1 MDWMTASE
9 RLNRF
14 ARMDRNLAKQLND
27 LSEHQAHENKLA
39 FAIESGRIY
48 GLRAQ
53 KCDMHLKRQLTQ
65 QWRAPPVQHMWH

>member
-9 RLNRF
+9 RMNRF
-14 ARMDRNLAKQLND
+14 ARTDTSLARRLND
-27 LSEHQAHENKLA
+27 LSEHQARENKLA

-53 KCDMHLKRQLTQ
+53 KCDMHLKRELNKD
-65 QWRAPPVQHMWH
+65 WRRPPVQDSW

>member
-9 RLNRF
+9 YMNRF
-14 ARMDRNLAKQLND
+14 ARMDRDLAKRLNA
-27 LSEHQAHENKLA
+27 LSKHQAHETKLA

-53 KCDMHLKRQLTQ
+53 KYDMHLKRQLPQ
-65 QWRAPPVQHMWH
+65 AFREASPVEKMW

>member
-9 RLNRF
+9 HLNRF
-14 ARMDRNLAKQLND
+14 ARIDRNLAKRLNA
-27 LSEHQAHENKLA
+27 LSEHQARENKLA

-53 KCDMHLKRQLTQ
+53 KCDLHLKRQLSREW
-65 QWRAPPVQHMWH
+65 WRASPVEDMW

>member
-1 MDWMTASE
+1 MEMTASE

-27 LSEHQAHENKLA
+27 LSEHQARENKLA

-65 QWRAPPVQHMWH
+65 QWRAPPVEHMWH

>member
-9 RLNRF
+9 RMNRF
-14 ARMDRNLAKQLND
+14 ARTDTSLARRLND
-27 LSEHQAHENKLA
+27 LSEHQARENKLA

-53 KCDMHLKRQLTQ
+53 KCDMLLKRELNKD
-65 QWRAPPVQHMWH
+65 WRRPPVQDSW

>member
-1 MDWMTASE
+1 MEMTASE
-9 RLNRF
+9 RMNRF
-14 ARMDRNLAKQLND
+14 ARIDPNLARRLNG

-65 QWRAPPVQHMWH
+65 EWRRARPVEPMW

>member
-9 RLNRF
+9 RMNRF
-14 ARMDRNLAKQLND
+14 ARIDPNLARRLNG

-65 QWRAPPVQHMWH
+65 EWRRARPVEPMW

>member
-9 RLNRF
+9 RMNRF
-14 ARMDRNLAKQLND
+14 ARMDTNLTRRLND
-27 LSEHQAHENKLA
+27 LSEHQARENKLA

-53 KCDMHLKRQLTQ
+53 KCNMLLKRQLNSE
-65 QWRAPPVQHMWH
+65 WRRPPVAEPW

>member
-9 RLNRF
+9 RMNRF
-14 ARMDRNLAKQLND
+14 ARIDTSLARRLND
-27 LSEHQAHENKLA
+27 LSEHQARENKLA

-53 KCDMHLKRQLTQ
+53 KCNMLLKRQLNSE
-65 QWRAPPVQHMWH
+65 WRRPPVAESW

>member
-9 RLNRF
+9 RMNRF
-14 ARMDRNLAKQLND
+14 ARMDTSLVRQLND
-27 LSEHQAHENKLA
+27 LSEHQARENKLA

-53 KCDMHLKRQLTQ
+53 KCNMHLKRELNRE
-65 QWRAPPVQHMWH
+65 WHSPPGEHSW